1 MLSGGLAG
9 VISVSAGADI
19 YHPSLVYLIATLTG
33 ALVVFVGGFIE
44 KRLRIDDAVGA
55 VAVHGVAGFLGMF
68 FVGIFAA
75 GYPTGLEGVE
85 SSFGGQMMGIMTF
98 FPLGF
103 LPGYFIAWGLRK
115 MNMLRVP
122 PEVELEGLDQAEF
135 ERDFYP
141 EFERVDEVIVTSR
154 RQHVRV
160 RRDPARGYDEVKR

>member
-1 MLSGGLAG
+1 ML
-9 VISVSAGADI
+9 
-19 YHPSLVYLIATLTG
+19 
-33 ALVVFVGGFIE
+33 
-44 KRLRIDDAVGA
+44 
-55 VAVHGVAGFLGMF
+55 

-85 SSFGGQMMGIMTF
+85 SSLGGQMMGIMTF

-141 EFERVDEVIVTSR
+141 EFERVDEVMVDEHGRPCAPTPSCAR
-154 RQHVRV
+154 RTTR
-160 RRDPARGYDEVKR
+160 